1 MEIEDSI
8 TDMLEIEDSDSIEIP
23 EELPLMAVR
32 DLIIFPSMIVPLFV
46 GRESSVAAVNEA
58 LERDRLIF
66 LTSQKVADE
75 ENPAPE
81 DLYQTGVI
89 ASIMR
94 TLQLP
99 DGRLKILAQA
109 MIKGT
114 IDEFVQEKPF
124 FRVRVTPHR
133 TEENAG
139 ELSVEVEALMRN
151 IRDQAEKLLNLK
163 GVYTPEIGSLM
174 ASIEEPGRLADLVAS
189 NLQIKTSR
197 AQELLEMTGTMER
210 LTAVS
215 ELLARELE
223 VSTVQAKIQSEA
235 REEMTRTQRE
245 YFLREQL
252 RAIKKELGDIDDR
265 AMDTEE
271 YARRIED
278 ADMPEE
284 AEKEALKQLKRLDSM
299 HPDSSEAT
307 IVRTYLDWLT
317 ELPWSVSSRDKLQ
330 VKRARKILD
339 QDHYDL
345 EKVKERILE
354 YIAVRKLNRR
364 AKGPILCF
372 VGPPGVGKTSLGRSI
387 ARSIGREF
395 VRISLGGV
403 RDEAEIRGHRR
414 TYVGALPGRIIQG
427 LKRAGTNN
435 PVFMMD
441 EVDKIGNDFRG
452 DPAAALLE
460 VLDPEQNN
468 TFSDHYLE
476 VDFDLSKVMFILT
489 ANVTD
494 TIPSA
499 LLDRLEIIELSGYT
513 AEDKKAIAVKY
524 LIPRQLKAHGLKT
537 GMLDISSPAIDSII
551 EEYTEEAGLRELER
565 QIGALCR
572 KIALRIAEGD
582 KKKFRITGGNLHKFL
597 GIPRYIPDQLR
608 EKSEVGVATGLA
620 WTPYGGEM
628 LEIEA
633 TLMPGKGNLT
643 LTGLLGEVMKESA
656 QAALSY
662 ARSQADEIGVD
673 PDIFDETD
681 IHIHVPAGA
690 IPKDG
695 PSAGVTLT
703 TALISSLTER
713 PVERNI
719 AMTGEITLRG
729 RVLPIGGLK
738 EKALAALREG
748 ITTVIIPERNRKDLE
763 EIPAKI
769 RKQIDFKPV
778 SHMDQV
784 LELAI
789 GPKPWIKVQ
798 KGKKKKKA
806 VKRSGKGRKTRTKKG
821 GQE

>member
-8 TDMLEIEDSDSIEIP
+8 TDMLEIEDVDSVEIP
-23 EELPLMAVR
+23 DELPLMAVR

-46 GRESSVAAVNEA
+46 GRETSVAAVNEA
-58 LERDRLIF
+58 LAGDRLIF
-66 LTSQKVADE
+66 LTAQKVI
-75 ENPAPE
+75 E
-81 DLYQTGVI
+81 DDHPTAEGLYTTGVV

-109 MIKGT
+109 MAKAR
-114 IDEFVQEKPF
+114 IDEFVQERPY
-124 FRVRVTPHR
+124 FRVRITPLEQ
-133 TEENAG
+133 EEVG
-139 ELSVEVEALMRN
+139 EDISVEVEALMRN
-151 IRDQAEKLLNLK
+151 IREQAEKLLNLR
-163 GVYTPEIGSLM
+163 GVFTPEIGQLM
-174 ASIEEPGRLADLVAS
+174 ATIDDPGRLADLVAS
-189 NLQIKTSR
+189 NLQVNTAR
-197 AQELLEMTGTMER
+197 AQELLEMTGTLER
-210 LTAVS
+210 LRAVS
-215 ELLARELE
+215 ELLERELE

-252 RAIKKELGDIDDR
+252 RAIKRELGDIDDR
-265 AMDTEE
+265 AMEAEE
-271 YARRIED
+271 YERRIRE
-278 ADMPEE
+278 ARMPEE
-284 AEKEALKQLKRLDSM
+284 AEKEAFKQLQRLDSM
-299 HPDSSEAT
+299 HPDSSESA
-307 IVRTYLDWLT
+307 IVRTYLDWLV
-317 ELPWSVSSRDKLQ
+317 ELPWSVSSRDRLQ
-330 VKRARKILD
+330 VPRARKILD
-339 QDHYDL
+339 EDHYDL

-354 YIAVRKLNRR
+354 YIAVRKLNRK

-372 VGPPGVGKTSLGRSI
+372 TGPPGVGKTSLGRSI
-387 ARSIGREF
+387 ARALGREF

-441 EVDKIGNDFRG
+441 EVDKIGADFRG

-460 VLDPEQNN
+460 VLDPEQNS

-476 VDFDLSKVMFILT
+476 LDFDLSKVMFILT
-489 ANVTD
+489 ANMTD

-499 LLDRLEIIELSGYT
+499 LLDRLEVIELTGYT
-513 AEDKKAIAVKY
+513 SEDKRAIARKY
-524 LIPRQLKAHGLKT
+524 LIPRQLKEHGLKPD
-537 GMLDISSPAIDSII
+537 MIEIAPAAIDRII

-572 KIALRIAEGD
+572 KVALKIAEGE
-582 KKKFRITGGNLHKFL
+582 KKKYRITSGNLHKFL
-597 GIPRYIPDQLR
+597 GVARYLPDQLR

-620 WTPYGGEM
+620 WTPYGGEI
-628 LEIEA
+628 LEIEC
-633 TLMPGKGNLT
+633 TLMSGKGNLT

-662 ARSQADEIGVD
+662 TRSQAELLGID
-673 PDIFDETD
+673 PDTFDETD
-681 IHIHVPAGA
+681 IHVHVPSGA

-703 TALISSLTER
+703 TALVSAFTEF
-713 PVERNI
+713 PVERDI

-748 ITTVIIPERNRKDLE
+748 ISTVIIPEQNTKDLE
-763 EIPAKI
+763 DIPAKI
-769 RKQIDFKPV
+769 RKRIEFVPV
-778 SHMDQV
+778 KQMDQV
-784 LELAI
+784 LELAM
-789 GPKPWIKVQ
+789 GPDIFRNR
-798 KGKKKKKA
+798 GNALKKKSTRKKA
-806 VKRSGKGRKTRTKKG
+806 SGSRKQGKVK
-821 GQE
+821 